1 MKRTYWIILL
11 ILVLSLSACGKAATP
26 APHPTVALD
35 SSNNSNS
42 SSSSQSTA
50 SGEIVP
56 VASIKLSFP
65 LTGIVKTVSV
75 AEGDSVTAGQS
86 LVQLDTAILDAQV
99 AQAKAN
105 LASAETQVRYL
116 RRVGTSQEYLDSAVA
131 DVDRLTAALQ
141 AAEAQLAQ
149 ATLTAPIA
157 ATVVSLD
164 IAPAET
170 VTPGQIVIIL
180 GDLSKFKVETTDMSE
195 RDVTKLKIGDP
206 VTVFIEALNKEFSGK
221 VADIARSS
229 QTVGGDVVFKVTV
242 ELDEQPDGLRWGMS
256 TEVRIQSGQ

>member
-11 ILVLSLSACGKAATP
+11 VLALSLSACGKAATP
-26 APHPTVALD
+26 TPLPAVALD

-116 RRVGTSQEYLDSAVA
+116 RRVGTSQEYLDSAIA
-131 DVDRLTAALQ
+131 DVDRLTAAVQ

-170 VTPGQIVIIL
+170 VTPGQVVIIL

-242 ELDEQPDGLRWGMS
+242 ELDEQPEGLRWGMS

>member
-26 APHPTVALD
+26 APLPTAALD
-35 SSNNSNS
+35 ASNNGNS

-116 RRVGTSQEYLDSAVA
+116 RRVGTSQEYLDSAIA
-131 DVDRLTAALQ
+131 DVDRLTAAVQ

-149 ATLTAPIA
+149 ATLLAPFA

-195 RDVTKLKIGDP
+195 RDVTRLKIGDP

-242 ELDEQPDGLRWGMS
+242 DLDEQPEGLRWGMS

>member
-1 MKRTYWIILL
+1 MKRIYWIILL
-11 ILVLSLSACGKAATP
+11 VLVLPLSACGRAATP
-26 APHPTVALD
+26 TPLPTVALD
-35 SSNNSNS
+35 SSNSNS

-116 RRVGTSQEYLDSAVA
+116 RRVGTSQEYLDSAIA

-170 VTPGQIVIIL
+170 VTPGQIVILL

-242 ELDEQPDGLRWGMS
+242 ELDEQPEGLRWGMS

>member
-116 RRVGTSQEYLDSAVA
+116 RRVGTSQEYLDSAIA

>member
-116 RRVGTSQEYLDSAVA
+116 RRVGTSQEYLDSAIA

-221 VADIARSS
+221 VADIARRS